1 MEFLMFRNYF
11 SCFCVIILTGLSTA
25 AVNIY
30 QVETCDFVYNDV
42 EAGPLFYMEPIST
55 PRNSRLAMQF
65 VINSDINT
73 DAEVSVVDVK
83 TDQGGTFNGSF
94 DIYSLILIPVEANSN
109 SNGTQAGKPAQGPNK
124 VYLAREAPFEV
135 FEPAF
140 EQSAISL
147 KKDRKSVLL
156 VDADIPVDCKPG
168 VYRGR
173 LLISSLEQEVASCG
187 FNFRVHYTL
196 MPGSYTLKTAHWFTA
211 DPENLTRKEPPESW
225 SQQHW
230 ELIKNSAQRLYD
242 FGDRNVT
249 FPTIYGQKP
258 VIQTFVDQEGNYSFD
273 YSMFD
278 QWVELFLSIGY
289 EKIECLAFSGHW
301 ISPLDDIYAVN
312 TSDSK
317 KELVFPKGYCTTS
330 WGQYSEKYEWPE
342 SRDKFAASKEYRGKV
357 EEFAGFIEV
366 FLKSTY
372 RHITEK
378 GWKDV
383 YAQQLI
389 DEPRT
394 VADYAYLSKIA
405 RRCMPDIKISN
416 AIHAYGVDDYEQF
429 SPFVDRWIMESN
441 LVLRPETRKLIEKR
455 ESEGKETGIY
465 LLANNLQMPNRLLD
479 KPLID
484 NRALGW
490 ILYEYGL
497 EGYIHWAGNNYRG
510 ADPYKTSVGPVPG
523 GSQSPGHPVG
533 CNWIFYP
540 GDDGL
545 IPSMRA
551 FAFREGLTDYTLLKM
566 LEKSDSDAASSL
578 SRRITE
584 SLTAFQGSSRA
595 YHIARRDLLEILDKK

>member
-1 MEFLMFRNYF
+1 MTKRYCSIFWVIFFLSIPCLAGMEF
-11 SCFCVIILTGLSTA
+11 
-25 AVNIY
+25 Y
-30 QVETCDFVYNDV
+30 QVETCEFVYNDV
-42 EAGPLFYMEPIST
+42 QPEPLFYMEPIST

-65 VINSDINT
+65 VIISERNIDSKLTVN
-73 DAEVSVVDVK
+73 EVK
-83 TDQGGTFNGSF
+83 TDQGELFNGSF
-94 DIYSLILIPVEANSN
+94 DIYSVILVPVEANSN

-140 EQSAISL
+140 EQRNITL
-147 KKDRKSVLL
+147 NKDQKSVLL
-156 VDADIPVDCKPG
+156 IDAAIPADCKPG
-168 VYRGR
+168 IYRGR
-173 LLISSLEQEVASCG
+173 VIISSSQQEAASCG
-187 FNFRVHYTL
+187 FSFRVHKAV
-196 MPGSYTLKTAHWFTA
+196 MPESYALKTSHWLTVE
-211 DPENLTRKEPPESW
+211 PENLTRNTPPESW
-225 SQQHW
+225 SQEHW
-230 ELIKNSAQRLYD
+230 QLIKNSAQKLYD

-258 VIQTFVDQEGNYSFD
+258 VIQTFVDAEGRYSFD

-278 QWVELFLSIGY
+278 KWMELFLSIGY
-289 EKIECLAFSGHW
+289 EKIECLCFSGHW
-301 ISPLDDIYAVN
+301 ITPLDNIYAVN
-312 TSDSK
+312 TVDGK
-317 KELVFPKGYCTTS
+317 KEMVFPKGYCTTAWS
-330 WGQYSEKYEWPE
+330 DYSDKYEWPE
-342 SRDKFAASKEYRGKV
+342 SRDKFAASEEYREKV
-357 EEFAGFIEV
+357 AEFGAFIEE

-372 RHITEK
+372 KHISEK

-383 YAQQLI
+383 YIQQLI

-394 VADYAYLSKIA
+394 VSDYAYLSNIA

-429 SPFVDRWIMESN
+429 SPLVDKWIMESN
-441 LVLRPETRKLIEKR
+441 LVLKPKTRSLIEKR

-465 LLANNLQMPNRLLD
+465 LLANNLKMPNRLLD

-497 EGYIHWAGNNYRG
+497 ESYIHWAGNNYRG

-523 GSQSPGHPVG
+523 GSQTPGHPVG

-540 GDDGL
+540 GDNGL
-545 IPSMRA
+545 TPSMRA
-551 FAFREGLTDYTLLKM
+551 FAFREGLTDYTLLKL
-566 LEKSDSDAASSL
+566 LENTNPDAARSL
-578 SRRITE
+578 SSRITE

-595 YHIARRDLLEILDKK
+595 YHIARRDLLEILDSE